1 MRALGKEAAGRGLQS
16 SRQAP
21 AADFEGRA
29 YVTLSAHPPP
39 ATFLPPPA
47 PACAQEA
54 DTWVA
59 RSKYTLEVQ
68 TCDLNGADF
77 EGRAYVTLSGYWGTT
92 KEVKLCKPGAT
103 SHRWVLGLGF

>member
-1 MRALGKEAAGRGLQS
+1 MAAPMSRSAL
-16 SRQAP
+16 
-21 AADFEGRA
+21 
-29 YVTLSAHPPP
+29 TLSPPRSSFP
-39 ATFLPPPA
+39 LP
-47 PACAQEA
+47 CLQEA

-103 SHRWVLGLGF
+103 SHRWV